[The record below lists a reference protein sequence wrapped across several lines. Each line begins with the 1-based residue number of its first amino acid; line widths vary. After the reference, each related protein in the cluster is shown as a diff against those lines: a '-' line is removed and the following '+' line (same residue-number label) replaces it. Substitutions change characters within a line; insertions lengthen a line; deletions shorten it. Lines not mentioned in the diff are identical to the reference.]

1 MTSNTWPR
9 PILGELDVVASCF
22 DDDAVVSAISL
33 IFTGLAEPWTPV
45 VQHLCILL
53 GLLVSRRADVA
64 VYRSG
69 CTEIVHILTGLC
81 TEVV

>member
-1 MTSNTWPR
+1 MGR
-9 PILGELDVVASCF
+9 PILGELDVVASYY

-33 IFTGLAEPWTPV
+33 IFIGIAEPYVDPRG
-45 VQHLCILL
+45 QHLCILL
-53 GLLVSRRADVA
+53 GLLISRLADADVA

-81 TEVV
+81 NEVV